1 MVGYTHFQ
9 HAQPISV
16 AFWLSHYAAILL
28 RDGTRLKSAY
38 DVTDENPLGA
48 GAISG
53 TSFPIDRQLTTKLL
67 GFQKVLIFFK
77 TLIYILR
84 FILMHSMQLLLGI
97 SCGKPSLL
105 QQPSVEH

>member
-16 AFWLSHYAAILL
+16 AFWLSHYAAVLL
-28 RDGTRLKSAY
+28 RDATRLKAAY

-53 TSFPIDRQLTTKLL
+53 TSFPIDRMLTTQLL
-67 GFQKVLIFFK
+67 GFQKVTLSPLHLIHFRS
-77 TLIYILR
+77 TRIR
-84 FILMHSMQLLLGI
+84 LMPPRPAI
-97 SCGKPSLL
+97 SCGRPSFRRPRLAV
-105 QQPSVEH
+105 P

>member
-28 RDGTRLKSAY
+28 RDGNRLKSAY

-53 TSFPIDRQLTTKLL
+53 TSFPIDRTLTTQLL
-67 GFQKVLIFFK
+67 GFQKVPL
-77 TLIYILR
+77 
-84 FILMHSMQLLLGI
+84 HVS
-97 SCGKPSLL
+97 
-105 QQPSVEH
+105 